1 MASRIEFAVSATPIF
16 SHSGAG
22 EGVAA
27 DVIAR
32 DVGKS
37 LGGSG
42 SVAASWGTTVGYG
55 NVTAGVAD
63 RVSSGANYVPGGA
76 DAVTLG
82 TLPASTGF
90 VLIKHSGFL
99 WDAAASDK
107 LGIATLAD
115 VKITMAAVIADATT
129 VCVLGPGDAIVLPFT
144 SEDTT
149 PGPFYSGGNAV
160 AIAMEI
166 MAAPRV

>member
-1 MASRIEFAVSATPIF
+1 MASRIEFAVSATPIY
-16 SHSGAG
+16 SVPAG
-22 EGVAA
+22 EGIAT

-42 SVAASWGTTVGYG
+42 SVAANWGTTVGYG
-55 NVTAGVAD
+55 NATAGVAD
-63 RVSSGANYVPGGA
+63 RVASGTSYAVSGT
-76 DAVTLG
+76 AVTLG

-90 VLIKHSGFL
+90 VFIKHSGFL
-99 WDAAASDK
+99 WDASASDK
-107 LGIATLAD
+107 LGLATLAD
-115 VKITMAAVIADATT
+115 VKITMAATIADATT
-129 VCVLGPGDAIVLPFT
+129 VCVLGPGDAIVLPFA

>member
-1 MASRIEFAVSATPIF
+1 MASRIDFSVSATPVF
-16 SHSGAG
+16 SHTAG
-22 EGVAA
+22 EGAAA

-42 SVAASWGTTVGYG
+42 SVAATWGTTVGYG

-63 RVSSGANYVPGGA
+63 RVASGTSYAVSGT
-76 DAVTLG
+76 AVTLG
-82 TLPASTGF
+82 ALPASTGF
-90 VLIKHSGFL
+90 VFIKHSGFL
-99 WDAAASDK
+99 WDASASDK
-107 LGIATLAD
+107 LGLATLLD
-115 VKITMAAVIADATT
+115 VKITMAATIADTTT
-129 VCVLGPGDAIVLPFT
+129 VCVLGPGAAIILPFV

-149 PGPFYSGGNAV
+149 PGPFYSGGNGS

-166 MAAPRV
+166 MAAPR